1 MYLTRRYH
9 ESKLLLYTSISPHND
24 SARSSEAGG
33 GGGWGAR
40 APPPPIISM
49 CIRQSKS
56 KTLRLEKCE
65 PNKFRFIRE
74 MKEPSLALNSLL
86 VHMLQTICRL
96 STRSQTSI
104 CYASFAH

>member
-1 MYLTRRYH
+1 MH
-9 ESKLLLYTSISPHND
+9 GISRP
-24 SARSSEAGG
+24 SEAGELG
-33 GGGWGAR
+33 GLEPPPPP
-40 APPPPIISM
+40 PPPPIISM

-104 CYASFAH
+104 CYAPFAH

>member
-9 ESKLLLYTSISPHND
+9 ESKLLLYISISPHND
-24 SARSSEAGG
+24 SARPSEAGG
-33 GGGWGAR
+33 GAR
-40 APPPPIISM
+40 APPPIISM
-49 CIRQSKS
+49 CIRQRKS

-96 STRSQTSI
+96 STRSQTAI
-104 CYASFAH
+104 CYAPFAH